1 MLSQYKTERNDI
13 MRYVLDRS
21 ERSCFIPIYESTL
34 VQHESTELVIP
45 DIREDV
51 DVIVDVRGQLTLQAK
66 KVMTDSA
73 VISASVYA
81 TAIYRTENGEKLE
94 CVSVT
99 IPFEFNIS
107 EPGIDEETELIV
119 SLDLCCI
126 EAKPLNPRKLMF
138 KAQVSAKVRCL
149 IPDNFSICTGIP
161 EAAEKAC
168 IHTHLSQ
175 VEHSLIS
182 GVREKT
188 FTVSDEYQLPKGI
201 DESATLICTESS
213 ICVNEVKTVGS
224 KLVFKATTDTVGYF
238 MTSDGLKTGV
248 FSSVFS
254 QIIETDAE
262 HENANAVVLLELMS
276 ADFTR
281 MPDSTQADYAA
292 SFRICAA
299 AICTDRTTNSYISDA
314 YSNCRNL
321 ELDTANITIR
331 DTMPAKTLEVAL
343 EGALP
348 TGMSTENIVYL
359 SVSSCCAVMDN
370 CGRMRVTAQATG
382 VCKSDEGCM
391 PVCVELSG
399 GDEIVLGDRQC
410 MSLLSL
416 CCNNAVTF
424 RDNSVCSGAKL
435 LVEVTRSCEIRAI
448 CAIEYDEDKCLDN
461 SQRPS
466 LIVLCSKCADAD
478 LWTIAKKYGSS
489 IEAIEKAN
497 SISGEFYP
505 HMRPLLVPKT
515 Q

>member
-1 MLSQYKTERNDI
+1 

-66 KVMTDSA
+66 KVLTDSA
-73 VISASVYA
+73 VISASVFV
-81 TAIYRTENGEKLE
+81 TAIYRTETGEKPE
-94 CVSVT
+94 CVSTT

-107 EPGIDEETELIV
+107 EPGIDEETELIA
-119 SLDLCCI
+119 SLDLCSI
-126 EAKPLNPRKLMF
+126 EAKPLNPRKLLF

-168 IHTHLSQ
+168 VHTHISQ

-182 GVREKT
+182 GVREKI

-201 DESATLICTESS
+201 DESATLICTESG
-213 ICVNEVKTVGS
+213 ICVNEVKTVGT
-224 KLVFKATTDTVGYF
+224 KLVFKATADTVGYF
-238 MTSDGLKTGV
+238 MTAEGLKTGV

-262 HENANAVVLLELMS
+262 HENASAVVLLELMS
-276 ADFTR
+276 ADYTR
-281 MPDSTQADYAA
+281 MPDSTQVDYAA
-292 SFRICAA
+292 SFRICAT
-299 AICTDRTTNSYISDA
+299 AICTDRTTNTYISDA
-314 YSNCRNL
+314 YSNCREL
-321 ELDTANITIR
+321 ELDTASIAVR
-331 DTMPAKTLEVAL
+331 DTMPAKTLEVDL

-348 TGMSTENIVYL
+348 SGVSPESVVYL
-359 SVSSCCAVMDN
+359 SVSCCCAVTDT
-370 CGRMRVTAQATG
+370 CGKLRVTAQATG
-382 VCKSDEGCM
+382 VYKSDEGCM
-391 PVCVELSG
+391 PLYVELSG

-410 MSLLSL
+410 MNLLYL
-416 CCNNAVTF
+416 CCDNAVTI
-424 RDNSVCSGAKL
+424 RDNSVSTGAKL
-435 LVEVTRSCEIRAI
+435 LVEVTRSCEISAI
-448 CAIEYDEDKCLDN
+448 CAIEYDEETCLDN

-466 LIVLCSKCADAD
+466 VTVLCSQYADVD
-478 LWTIAKKYGSS
+478 LWAIAKKYGSS

-497 SISGEFYP
+497 SLTGEFYP
-505 HMRPLLVPKT
+505 QMRPLLVPKT